1 MSNEEKHQIW
11 CYFGVEKFII
21 DNNEELSALLTKL
34 LRHHHKRQI
43 YKYVAHNLDINMYVS
58 RNWFQKN
65 TGITFIFV
73 TGISAYHLILL
84 MREYDFIKEIVD
96 EMVTQ
101 RE

>member
-21 DNNEELSALLTKL
+21 ENNEELSALLTKL

-65 TGITFIFV
+65 TGI
-73 TGISAYHLILL
+73 SAYHLILL

>member
-1 MSNEEKHQIW
+1 MSNEEKHQLW
-11 CYFGVEKFII
+11 CYFGIEKFVIG
-21 DNNEELSALLTKL
+21 NNEELSALLTKL

-65 TGITFIFV
+65 TGI
-73 TGISAYHLILL
+73 SAYHLILL

-96 EMVTQ
+96 EMLNNVSS
-101 RE
+101 E